1 MSWRLIEADCVEAM
15 RELPEASVEAI
26 VTDPPYGLGFMGKE
40 WDDLPPGLE
49 WAQECIRVLKPGGHL
64 LAFGGSR
71 TYHRLACAVEDAG
84 FEIRDQIMWLYGSGF
99 PKSLNVGKA
108 IDKRGGSV
116 AGFASFRDAVR
127 DAMNTNGVTRKE
139 LQSALGNH
147 MLSHY
152 LTAGSQ
158 PAVPN
163 LRDYKVIRDT
173 VGLGNQ
179 FDELFCAEAE
189 REVVGKS
196 SNKSGIGNAAD
207 GHYTV
212 GGTQAEHYDLTIP
225 ATPEAEQ
232 WEGWGTA
239 LKPAHEP
246 IVVARKPLSGTVAAN
261 VLEFGTGALNI
272 DGCRI
277 GTTVE
282 TWPSSRSYAPGQI
295 QPGGKGE
302 TEATGPVPA
311 GRWPANVILD
321 EEAGRLL
328 DEQSGELT
336 GAKPYVR
343 SQAAEP
349 GLYAGHIGEVAAGQV
364 MNGYGG
370 SGGASRFF
378 YCPKASKGERNAGLD
393 GFEEKMPRGLG
404 VGDNAVGKGRGS
416 KSGPRANHH
425 PTVKPIEL
433 MRYLC
438 RLVTPPGGTVLD
450 PFTGSG
456 TTGCAAVLEGFDF
469 IGVEREAEYAEIVK
483 ARIAWWEK
491 HQAQGDTDDIMRAA
505 GEREETEQAGQL
517 GLLDEAA

>member
-1 MSWRLIEADCVEAM
+1 MWRLIEADCVEAM
-15 RELPEASVEAI
+15 RELPEASIDAI

-84 FEIRDQIMWLYGSGF
+84 FEVRDQMMWLYGSGF

-108 IDKRGGSV
+108 IDKA
-116 AGFASFRDAVR
+116 AG
-127 DAMNTNGVTRKE
+127 
-139 LQSALGNH
+139 
-147 MLSHY
+147 
-152 LTAGSQ
+152 
-158 PAVPN
+158 
-163 LRDYKVIRDT
+163 
-173 VGLGNQ
+173 
-179 FDELFCAEAE
+179 AE
-189 REVVGKS
+189 REVVGEPAQRGS
-196 SNKSGIGNAAD
+196 PNGVAPFNTAD
-207 GHYTV
+207 APVELIT
-212 GGTQAEHYDLTIP
+212 AP
-225 ATPEAEQ
+225 ATPEAEK

-272 DGCRI
+272 NGCRI
-277 GTTVE
+277 EGQPPSVPQPLMRPGVDSGHALGAGTG
-282 TWPSSRSYAPGQI
+282 RN
-295 QPGGKGE
+295 GE
-302 TEATGPVPA
+302 MSEAS
-311 GRWPANVILD
+311 GRWPANVILN

-328 DEQSGELT
+328 DEQSGESKDGT
-336 GAKPYVR
+336 AVYRNHPDEGRFHDA
-343 SQAAEP
+343 SS
-349 GLYAGHIGEVAAGQV
+349 YAFRMRRGPDK
-364 MNGYGG
+364 GYGG

-393 GFEEKMPRGLG
+393 GFDLKVVNEATPPGT
-404 VGDNAVGKGRGS
+404 KGAQS
-416 KSGPRANHH
+416 PRAGAGRNGAVPNHH

-438 RLVTPPGGTVLD
+438 RLVTPPGGIVLD

-456 TTGCAAVLEGFDF
+456 TTGCAAVLEGFEF
-469 IGVEREAEYAEIVK
+469 VGVEREAEYAEIAK

-505 GEREETEQAGQL
+505 DEREAVEEAGQL